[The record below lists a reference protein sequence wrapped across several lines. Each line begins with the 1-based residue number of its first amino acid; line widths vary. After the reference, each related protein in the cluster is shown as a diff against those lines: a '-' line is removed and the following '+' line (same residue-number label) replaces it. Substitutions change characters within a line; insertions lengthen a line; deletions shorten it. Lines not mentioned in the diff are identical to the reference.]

1 MTNARIIFEE
11 SQRLMEEGT
20 LKGTGRFITVEFE
33 DGTTATVEE
42 PEEIHTFNGWKERGY
57 SVKRRKEQHQV
68 CYMEVHRKEEARRRK
83 DRQPHRG
90 RTRNAYVYENVGI
103 LYPRPSRAYQIHP

>member
-57 SVKRRKEQHQV
+57 SVKKGAKSNIKSLYGSTPKRRSPK
-68 CYMEVHRKEEARRRK
+68 KK
-83 DRQPHRG
+83 RQATP
-90 RTRNAYVYENVGI
+90 
-103 LYPRPSRAYQIHP
+103 